1 MRNRF
6 LVIIGVAAVA
16 VALLLWSRT
25 GKNANQKP
33 SEPTKA
39 ALAVPK
45 ASTKSQPFDNA
56 SIAGRVRSADGDALP
71 ATVQIIPMGTH
82 QATLDAHDAVIT
94 TNETGTFA
102 FDALEAGRYSVSANA
117 KGFLSESKTIELAAG
132 QALQGLTLALKP
144 GGSQLRGI
152 VRDATGGLIVA
163 AIVQLVPMRGIQTIR
178 ADSAATHS
186 LADGQY
192 EFSVAPGRYVAWAY
206 HADYVPVSKTITIS
220 SETQELD
227 FDLAPGAVV
236 EGIVRHMSDETP
248 VSGAQVT
255 YATDRVN
262 AFDFFANATGS
273 GVVHSDAEGR
283 FRIAGL
289 GSGSLVLTARGENAA
304 TGEITRVALGI
315 AEHRTDVAL
324 YVTDAFAIRGKVV
337 DAKTKTGIPG
347 IRVVA
352 NRDRD
357 GVPAANASGADGSFL
372 IDGLAS
378 GKYRLSAS
386 GENYLPSHFGTSIEL
401 EADVND
407 AVVELT
413 KGAMVRGRVE
423 PAMKAEI
430 SVVLDAA
437 KGFSSSA
444 MLRAQSLADGSFE
457 IGPFSPSSF
466 ALKAESSDG
475 MRGETQVEL
484 LATGLGDVVIHL
496 EEVASLAGR
505 VVNAEGQGVGNA
517 RVVAQL
523 VSDGPAMN
531 VIVNGLNLG
540 ASQAQ
545 TGPDGSFT
553 ILGLKSGTYEVGVND
568 AQGNVLKWSKPLSKS
583 VATRPIEIALAK
595 QEHKKGV
602 VLKVEGQGASITGI
616 VLDPQ
621 GTAAPDVWV
630 AASLA
635 HGGIL
640 GLRPPP
646 SPSPPS
652 SGPGEEEETETT
664 MQFAMVVMGS
674 DDDAEGGPGPV
685 LGQGSELPPVLTD
698 EQGKFEITGLREG
711 DYNLRAEGFKGTARA
726 LVPDVATG
734 KEITIKLENLTRIEG
749 VVKAAGEPVNSFS
762 ITLTGVA
769 TQRKQVRDKE
779 GRFTMVRIDPG
790 TYTLTARSSEGQVD
804 AQVIVKAGE
813 TTTLTLEMEQLTMV
827 EGSIV
832 DEAGKPISGV
842 LVVTSPMKEHG
853 EVSISIGDDTEP
865 TGPDGK
871 FAIGVR
877 PGNYILFAIDPSAG
891 PLLQKPIEVTGQNRL
906 DLGALVGKPGG

>member
-1 MRNRF
+1 M
-6 LVIIGVAAVA
+6 
-16 VALLLWSRT
+16 
-25 GKNANQKP
+25 
-33 SEPTKA
+33 
-39 ALAVPK
+39 
-45 ASTKSQPFDNA
+45 
-56 SIAGRVRSADGDALP
+56 RSADGDALV
-71 ATVQIIPMGTH
+71 ATVQVIPIGTH

-117 KGFLSESKTIELAAG
+117 KGFLPTNKTIELAVG
-132 QALQGLTLALKP
+132 QALDGLVLHLKP
-144 GGSQLRGI
+144 GGHQLRGI
-152 VRDATGGLIVA
+152 VRDATGGPIVA
-163 AIVQLVPMRGIQTIR
+163 AIVQLVPMRGIHTMR
-178 ADSAATHS
+178 GESTATHS
-186 LADGQY
+186 HEVGQY
-192 EFSVAPGRYVAWAY
+192 ELSAAPGRYVAWAY
-206 HADYVPVSKTITIS
+206 HADYVPLSKTITIS
-220 SETQELD
+220 SEIQELN

-236 EGIVRHMSDETP
+236 EGMVRHMSNEAP

-289 GSGSLVLTARGENAA
+289 ASGSLVLTARGENAA

-315 AEHRTDVAL
+315 AEHRTDIGL
-324 YVTDAFAIRGKVV
+324 YLNDAFAIRGKVV
-337 DAKTKTGIPG
+337 DAKTKIGIAG
-347 IRVVA
+347 IRIVA
-352 NRDRD
+352 NRDQN
-357 GVPAANASGADGSFL
+357 GVAAAQASGADGSFR
-372 IDGLAS
+372 IDGLAP

-386 GENYLPSHFGTSIEL
+386 GGSYLPSHFGTSVEL
-401 EADVND
+401 EADVTD
-407 AVVELT
+407 AIVELT
-413 KGAMVRGRVE
+413 KGAMIRGRVE

-430 SVVLDAA
+430 GVVLDAT

-444 MLRAQSLADGSFE
+444 MLRAQSLVDGSFE

-475 MRGETQVEL
+475 IRGETLVEL
-484 LATGLGDVVIHL
+484 PATGLGDVVIHL
-496 EEVASLAGR
+496 EEVASLAGH
-505 VVNAEGQGVGNA
+505 VVNAEGEGVGNA

-523 VSDGPAMN
+523 VSGGPTLN
-531 VIVNGLNLG
+531 IIVNGLNLG

-545 TGPDGSFT
+545 TGPDGSFA
-553 ILGLKSGTYEVGVND
+553 IVGLKSGTYEVGVND
-568 AQGNVLKWSKPLSKS
+568 AQGSILKWAKPISKS

-595 QEHKKGV
+595 QEHKTGM
-602 VLKVEGQGASITGI
+602 VLAVEGQGASITGI

-621 GTAAPDVWV
+621 GKPAPDVWV

-635 HGGIL
+635 DGGLL
-640 GLRPPP
+640 GMRPPP
-646 SPSPPS
+646 EPSKPS
-652 SGPGEEEETETT
+652 SEEQTEST
-664 MQFAMVVMGS
+664 MEFAMVVMGS
-674 DDDAEGGPGPV
+674 DDDAEGGPGPG

-711 DYNLRAEGFKGTARA
+711 DYNLRAEGFRGTARA

-749 VVKAAGEPVNSFS
+749 VVKAAGEPVKSFS
-762 ITLTGVA
+762 ITLKGVA

-813 TTTLTLEMEQLTMV
+813 TTTLALEMEQLTIV

-832 DEAGKPISGV
+832 DEAGTPISGV
-842 LVVTSPMKEHG
+842 LIVTSPMEKSG

-877 PGNYILFAIDPSAG
+877 PGNYILFAIDPSSG
-891 PLLQKPIEVTGQNRL
+891 PLLRTPIEVTGQDRL
-906 DLGALVGKPGG
+906 DLGVLVGKPGG